1 MSGQP
6 GVNVSIRYKVEGTF
20 GGGASGGSGEVFR
33 IQKGTGGLT
42 LARTLIE
49 DPEVRKDGQRSMARL
64 GAKSVSGSYPGT
76 LSVGTF
82 NTWIAALF
90 RNTFAATAVKFT
102 CDGGAAHTSL
112 ATTVTNTLTLVGT
125 DSFITTHGVRVGDV
139 IRVGAMGA
147 GVDNVNAVVATV
159 AANVITVLGTP
170 WANVGA
176 DANATFTLM
185 KKVTNGATLT
195 RSSYHVEE
203 YFEDIDE
210 GEEFVGCRVLS
221 MKLTFQP
228 TAVVKVEFGLMGQDM
243 TIGAAGG
250 ATPVLTSPTEYTSIG
265 LVAVDASI
273 FLAGASIATITG
285 GELTFDL
292 GGQGVEVIGSALTP
306 DIYEGP
312 MKLTGH
318 ITAVRT
324 LLTGSHLARFL
335 AETDNV
341 ELSLLFVEPD
351 AAVPIDFVHVFVPRL
366 KYLGDSSN
374 LGDDGALIE
383 TIPVYGAAKATTT
396 GYDAATATIST
407 SV

>member
-6 GVNVSIRYKVEGTF
+6 GKNVSVRYKVESSF
-20 GGGASGGSGEVFR
+20 GSGASGGSGEVFR
-33 IQKGTGGLT
+33 IQSGTGGLT
-42 LARTLIE
+42 MARALIE

-64 GAKSVSGSYPGT
+64 GSRSVSGSYPGT

-82 NTWIAALF
+82 NTWLAALF
-90 RNTFAATAVKFT
+90 RNTWAATAVKFT

-112 ATTVTNTLTLVGT
+112 ATTLGNTLTLVGT
-125 DSFITTHGVRVGDV
+125 DDFITTHGVRVGDV

-159 AANVITVLGTP
+159 ATSVITVLGTP
-170 WANVGA
+170 WSNITA
-176 DANATFTLM
+176 DANATFTVM
-185 KKVTNGATLT
+185 KKITNGATLT
-195 RSSYHVEE
+195 RSSYHIEE

-210 GEEFVGCRVLS
+210 AEEFVGNRVVF

-228 TAVVKVEFGLMGQDM
+228 DGVVKVEFGIMGQTM
-243 TIGAAGG
+243 SIGAAGG

-265 LVAVDASI
+265 LVAVDAQI
-273 FLAGASIATITG
+273 YLAGVAIATLTG

-292 GGQGVEVIGSALTP
+292 GGQGVAVVGSTLTP

-312 MKLTGH
+312 MKLTGQ

-324 LLTGSHLARFL
+324 ILTGSHLARFL

-341 ELSLLFVEPD
+341 ELSLMFVEPD

-374 LGDDGALIE
+374 LGDDGALVE

-396 GYDAATATIST
+396 GYDSATATIST
-407 SV
+407 SA